1 VTKLILET
9 ISPIHIGSGESYSSA
24 EFLSMGNTI
33 HRMDVN
39 KIYNLLSEKE
49 REVLVEHLEYQ
60 YFKLEDFFRGKNL
73 SIVELKL
80 YSLERKG
87 QVPRE
92 IKENVKTGI
101 KGYLPGSSLKGA
113 VKTAVMNAFMDM
125 DKKKIEKIGKIF
137 DNPDAKRKNQEIQ
150 KFIENI
156 FSSGGKQSSYS
167 DFMRF
172 VQISDFVPVNRLCI
186 SEVKS
191 LEVNDDIDSIDR
203 WYWYQRNNKV
213 VQSFLETIGIGE
225 KLEGEIHFT
234 YNDDVHYSLGLK
246 GNAEILNLEDIKC
259 FIYNFSDKI
268 IKHEISFSKK
278 YNISFLLDFYRN
290 LVKLNTPES
299 PVIKLGHGVGYLGTT
314 IGLEIKKHDNE
325 VFEQV
330 RKSLRGKS
338 YEFEYPKTRKI
349 AVEENVPMGWC
360 KIL

>member
-1 VTKLILET
+1 MTKLILET
-9 ISPIHIGSGESYSSA
+9 ISPIHIGSGDSYSSA

-33 HRMDVN
+33 HRMDIN

-49 REVLVEHLEYQ
+49 REVFVDYLEDQ
-60 YFKLEDFFRGKNL
+60 YFRLDDFFRGKNI
-73 SIVELKL
+73 SIAESKL
-80 YSLERKG
+80 YSLEKKG
-87 QVPRE
+87 QIPRE
-92 IKENVKTGI
+92 IKEHVKTGI

-113 VKTAVMNAFMDM
+113 VKTAVMNAFMD
-125 DKKKIEKIGKIF
+125 DKKIEKIGEIF
-137 DNPDAKRKNQEIQ
+137 DNPDARRRNREIQ
-150 KFIENI
+150 GFVEDI

-172 VQISDFVPVNRLCI
+172 VQISDFIPVNRLCV

-191 LEVNDDIDSIDR
+191 LEVNDGIDSTNK

-234 YNDDVHYSLGLK
+234 YNDDVHHSLGLK
-246 GNAEILNLEDIKC
+246 GKADILNIEEIKY
-259 FIYNFSDKI
+259 FIFNFSAEI
-268 IKHEISFSKK
+268 IKHEISFAKK
-278 YNISFLLDFYRN
+278 YNINFLLDFYRKLMN
-290 LVKLNTPES
+290 LNTPES

-314 IGLEIKKHDNE
+314 VGLEIKKQDHE
-325 VFEQV
+325 VFEEV

-338 YEFEYPKTRKI
+338 YEFEYPKTRRI
-349 AVEENVPMGWC
+349 AIEENVPMGWC

>member
-1 VTKLILET
+1 MTKLILET
-9 ISPIHIGSGESYSSA
+9 ISPVHIGSGDTYSSA

-33 HRMDVN
+33 HRMEIN

-49 REVLVEHLEYQ
+49 REVFVEYLEDQ
-60 YFKLEDFFRGKNL
+60 YFRLDNFFRGKNL
-73 SIVELKL
+73 SIPESKL

-92 IKENVKTGI
+92 IKEHVKTGI

-113 VKTAVMNAFMDM
+113 IKTAVLNAFM
-125 DKKKIEKIGKIF
+125 DKKKIEKIGEIF
-137 DNPDAKRKNQEIQ
+137 DNRDFKKRNWELQ
-150 KFIENI
+150 KFVDDI

-172 VQISDFVPVNRLCI
+172 VQISDFLPVNRLCV

-191 LEVNDDIDSIDR
+191 LEVDDRING
-203 WYWYQRNNKV
+203 WYWYQRNGKI
-213 VQSFLETIGIGE
+213 VQTFLETIGIGE

-234 YNDDVHYSLGLK
+234 YNDDVHHSLGLK
-246 GNAEILNLEDIKC
+246 GNVEILNMEEIKY
-259 FIYNFSDKI
+259 FIYNFSAEL
-268 IKHEISFSKK
+268 IKHEISFAKK
-278 YNISFLLDFYRN
+278 YNINFLLDFYRK
-290 LVKLNTPES
+290 LMKLNTPES

-314 IGLEIKKHDNE
+314 VGLEIKKYDHE

-330 RKSLRGKS
+330 RKSLRGRS
-338 YEFEYPKTRKI
+338 YEFEYPKTRRI
-349 AVEENVPMGWC
+349 AIEENVPMGWC

>member
-1 VTKLILET
+1 MTKLILET

-24 EFLSMGNTI
+24 EFLSIGNTI

-49 REVLVEHLEYQ
+49 REVLVEHLEDQ
-60 YFKLEDFFRGKNL
+60 YFKLDDFFRGKNL
-73 SIVELKL
+73 SIAELKL

-92 IKENVKTGI
+92 IKEHVKTGI

-113 VKTAVMNAFMDM
+113 IKTTVMNAFM
-125 DKKKIEKIGKIF
+125 DKKKIEKIGEILE
-137 DNPDAKRKNQEIQ
+137 NPDTRRRNREIQ
-150 KFIENI
+150 KFIEDI

-172 VQISDFVPVNRLCI
+172 VQISDFIPVSRLCV

-191 LEVNDDIDSIDR
+191 LEVDDSINR
-203 WYWYQRNNKV
+203 WYWYQRNGKI
-213 VQSFLETIGIGE
+213 VQSSLETIEVGE
-225 KLEGEIHFT
+225 KLEGEIHFI
-234 YNDDVHYSLGLK
+234 YNDDVHRSLGLK
-246 GNAEILNLEDIKC
+246 GKADILNIEEIKY
-259 FIYNFSDKI
+259 FIYNFSAEI
-268 IKHEISFSKK
+268 IKYELSFAKK
-278 YNISFLLDFYRN
+278 YNVDFLLAFYRK
-290 LVKLNTPES
+290 LMKLNTLES

-314 IGLEIKKHDNE
+314 VGLEIKKQDNE

-330 RKSLRGKS
+330 RKSLRGRS

-349 AVEENVPMGWC
+349 AVEENVPLGWC

>member
-1 VTKLILET
+1 MSI
-9 ISPIHIGSGESYSSA
+9 
-24 EFLSMGNTI
+24 
-33 HRMDVN
+33 N

-49 REVLVEHLEYQ
+49 REVFVEYLEDQ
-60 YFKLEDFFRGKNL
+60 YFKLDDFFRGKDL
-73 SIVELKL
+73 SIAELRL

-87 QVPRE
+87 KVPRE
-92 IKENVKTGI
+92 IKEHVKTEI

-113 VKTAVMNAFMDM
+113 IKTAVMNAFMDM

-137 DNPDAKRKNQEIQ
+137 NNPYAKRRNLEIQ
-150 KFIENI
+150 KFVEDI

-172 VQISDFVPVNRLCI
+172 VQISDFVPVSKLCV

-225 KLEGEIHFT
+225 KLEGEIHVT
-234 YNDDVHYSLGLK
+234 YNDKVHYSLGLK

-278 YNISFLLDFYRN
+278 YNISFLLDFYHK
-290 LVKLNTPES
+290 LIKLNTSES

-314 IGLEIKKHDNE
+314 VGLEIKKQDKE

-330 RKSLRGKS
+330 RKSLRGRS

-349 AVEENVPMGWC
+349 AVEENVPLGWC